1 MPTADRLRS
10 DLDWATQIC
19 CILTDVDGVLTD
31 GRIQYA
37 ADEGRVCHE
46 LKSFHVRDGL
56 GIKLWMKSGFQFGI
70 ITARQSKLVAHRAKE
85 LGVQH
90 FVQAAN
96 NKWTAA
102 QTMMKSMGVSSDQVA
117 YIGDDI
123 PDLCVMRNVGLA
135 IAPDDAA
142 TDAREAAHWTTSA
155 VGGQGVV
162 REVIERLMRAGQ
174 TWHQRVAE
182 LEADRATPQ
191 SSSEGD

>member
-10 DLDWATQIC
+10 DLDWAAQIR

-31 GRIQYA
+31 GQIQYA
-37 ADEGRVCHE
+37 ADAGRICHE

-90 FVQAAN
+90 IVQAADD
-96 NKWTAA
+96 KWTAA
-102 QTMMKSMGVSSDQVA
+102 QTMMKAMGVSADQVA
-117 YIGDDI
+117 YIGDDL

-135 IAPDDAA
+135 ISPDDAA
-142 TDAREAAHWTTSA
+142 TDAREAAHWTTHA
-155 VGGQGVV
+155 LGGRGVV
-162 REVIERLMRAGQ
+162 REVVERLMRAGQ

-182 LEADRATPQ
+182 LETGRSTPP

>member
-10 DLDWATQIC
+10 DLDWASQIR

-37 ADEGRVCHE
+37 ADAGRVCHE

-56 GIKLWMKSGFQFGI
+56 GIKLWMMGGFHFGI

-85 LGVQH
+85 LGIQH
-90 FVQAAN
+90 LVQAAG
-96 NKWTAA
+96 NKWMAA
-102 QTMMKSMGVSSDQVA
+102 QTMMKAMGVSAEQVA
-117 YIGDDI
+117 YIGDDL
-123 PDLCVMRNVGLA
+123 PDLCVMRKVGLA

-142 TDAREAAHWTTSA
+142 TDAREAAHWTTSSL
-155 VGGQGVV
+155 GGQGVV
-162 REVIERLMRAGQ
+162 REVIERLMRGGQ

-182 LEADRATPQ
+182 LEADPVTPQ